1 MRYDVIVV
9 GAGPA
14 GTIAAHD
21 CARAGLST
29 LLLEKHE
36 LPRHKPCGGAVMYRG
51 LHILRGHLPKRIVEQ
66 KIHGLRFILPNGEKA
81 EFVSEK
87 LIGIT
92 VFRNRFDE
100 FLARRAESAGAEL
113 VEKAQVTNASV
124 DDARATVRTKDGR
137 EFEAEVVI
145 GADGVNSV
153 VAKSLGLRPKRKNL
167 NRVGLGMESD
177 FFVGEEGVLKATRGN
192 PSILEISPV
201 EGRVSY
207 GWVFPKRESLAI
219 GIAGAAAHMYPLRP
233 AFEQFYKKMA
243 ERLDVDLVPTRTW
256 TYFLGADGITSQN
269 VRRRA
274 LLIGDAAGFVDPMMG
289 EGIAYAMKS
298 GVYAAQVITGALEL
312 DRFDRE
318 FLETYQQ
325 SCVKEFG
332 SNFQMAEWAGLRGT
346 SFAEMVLSK
355 ASSYP
360 LSSTIMAMVA
370 RGEIGY
376 SDIPYVIMKSLPR
389 ELPRMVRHIVMS
401 RIGNSAQK
409 VHRVGS

>member
-14 GTIAAHD
+14 GAIAAHD
-21 CARAGLST
+21 CAKAGLST
-29 LLLEKHE
+29 LLLEKYK

-51 LHILRGHLPKRIVEQ
+51 LHILQGQLPKRIVEQ
-66 KIHGLRFILPNGEKA
+66 RIHGLRFVLPSGEKA
-81 EFVSEK
+81 EFTSDK

-100 FLARRAESAGAEL
+100 FLARRAEDAGAVL
-113 VEKAQVTNASV
+113 VEEARVTSAST
-124 DDARATVRTKDGR
+124 DDSSATVMTKDRR
-137 EFEAEVVI
+137 EFEAKVVI
-145 GADGVNSV
+145 GADGVNSI

-177 FFVGEEGVLKATRGN
+177 FFVGEEGVMKATGGN

-207 GWVFPKRESLAI
+207 GWVFPKRENLAI

-233 AFEQFYKKMA
+233 AFEQFHKKMA
-243 ERLDVDLVPTRTW
+243 QQLGIDLVPTKPW
-256 TYFLGADGITSQN
+256 TYFLGADGISSQN
-269 VRRRA
+269 VRMRA

-298 GVYAAQVITGALEL
+298 GVYAAQVVSSAFEL
-312 DRFDRE
+312 NRFDRE
-318 FLETYQQ
+318 FLESYQQ
-325 SCVKEFG
+325 LCVKEFG
-332 SNFQMAEWAGLRGT
+332 GNFHMAEWAGLRGT
-346 SFAEMVLSK
+346 SFAEAVLSK
-355 ASSYP
+355 SSGYP
-360 LSSTIMAMVA
+360 FSSEIMAMIA

-376 SDIPYVIMKSLPR
+376 SDIPYIVLKSLPR
-389 ELPRMVRHIVMS
+389 ELPGIIRHIVKS
-401 RIGNSAQK
+401 RISNSAQK
-409 VHRVGS
+409 VHRVDS

>member
-14 GTIAAHD
+14 GAIAAHD

-29 LLLEKHE
+29 LLLEKYS
-36 LPRHKPCGGAVMYRG
+36 LPRYKPCGGAVMYRG
-51 LHILRGHLPKRIVEQ
+51 LHILQGRLPSRIVEQ
-66 KIHGLRFILPNGEKA
+66 KIHGLRFILPDGKKA
-81 EFVSEK
+81 EFTSKK

-100 FLARRAESAGAEL
+100 FLARRAEAAGAEL
-113 VEKAQVTNASV
+113 VEEARVIDASV
-124 DDARATVRTKDGR
+124 DDSHAAVMTKDGR
-137 EFEAEVVI
+137 EFRAKVVI

-153 VAKSLGLRPKRKNL
+153 VAKSLGLRPKHKNL

-177 FFVGEEGVLKATRGN
+177 FFVGEEGVMKATRGD

-207 GWVFPKRESLAI
+207 GWVFPKRENLAI

-233 AFEQFYKKMA
+233 AFEQFYKKM
-243 ERLDVDLVPTRTW
+243 EKRFGVDLAPTRTW

-269 VRRRA
+269 VRKRA

-298 GVYAAQVITGALEL
+298 GVYAAQVIAGAFEL

-318 FLETYQQ
+318 FLESYQQ
-325 SCVKEFG
+325 LCINEFG
-332 SNFQMAEWAGLRGT
+332 NNFQMAEWAGLRGT
-346 SFAEMVLSK
+346 SFAELVLSK
-355 ASSYP
+355 ASGFP

-389 ELPRMVRHIVMS
+389 ELPRIVRHIVMS
-401 RIGNSAQK
+401 RISKSAQK
-409 VHRVGS
+409 VHRVDS